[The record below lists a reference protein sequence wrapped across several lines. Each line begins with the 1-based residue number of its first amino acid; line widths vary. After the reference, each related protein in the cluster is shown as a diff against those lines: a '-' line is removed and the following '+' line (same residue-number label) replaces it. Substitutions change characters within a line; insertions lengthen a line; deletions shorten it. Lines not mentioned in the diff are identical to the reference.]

1 VMEACFNAAKET
13 YAEIVGTNAA
23 FKKIH
28 DAMMAVRADQYL
40 WSQVSEFTFDRFM
53 MGQQQKKML

>member
-1 VMEACFNAAKET
+1 MEACFNAAKET
-13 YAEIVGTNAA
+13 YAEINGTNAA

-28 DAMMAVRADQYL
+28 DAMMAFRADQYL
-40 WSQVSEFTFDRFM
+40 WFQISEFTFDRFM